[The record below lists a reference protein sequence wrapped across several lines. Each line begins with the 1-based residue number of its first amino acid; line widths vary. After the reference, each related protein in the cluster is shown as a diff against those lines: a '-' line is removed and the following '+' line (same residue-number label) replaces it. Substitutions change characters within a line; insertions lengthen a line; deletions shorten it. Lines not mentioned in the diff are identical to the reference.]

1 MLILGYDPGGVGNNG
16 LAILDLRQEQPVAQT
31 FTSDCVDDAFDWFAG
46 HVDGVPDAVGIDTFL
61 SWATGPS
68 GWRPMDTILRDN
80 HPAILHSVLSSN
92 SAYGAMAIQGVSL
105 AMRLQQHW
113 PEIALNEAHP
123 KVLYF
128 ALTNQ
133 QYAFDQPMV
142 TWLLNQFIPAL
153 DVEIANDHEWDAL
166 ISAWATWMGLTGQW
180 NVNLMDGVPDL
191 LLPAGPATYFWP

>member
-1 MLILGYDPGGVGNNG
+1 
-16 LAILDLRQEQPVAQT
+16 
-31 FTSDCVDDAFDWFAG
+31 
-46 HVDGVPDAVGIDTFL
+46 
-61 SWATGPS
+61 
-68 GWRPMDTILRDN
+68 MDTILRDN